1 MKPLHVKLGADRHG
15 AALVTVEGLPGDG
28 AELRPHE
35 LRDLAAALV
44 RIASDAER
52 RKLTHRGRRL
62 PDLRMLLL
70 IDPGP
75 AGAPGTGGAAKPD
88 R

>member
-1 MKPLHVKLGADRHG
+1 MKPLCVTVGADRHG

-28 AELRPHE
+28 AELRPQE

-52 RKLTHRGRRL
+52 RKPTHRGKPL
-62 PDLRMLLL
+62 PPQRKVY
-70 IDPGP
+70 GP
-75 AGAPGTGGAAKPD
+75 PTTS
-88 R
+88 